1 MIQRIGSGSTD
12 IALFSRSRMTP
23 AAASLARS
31 QLTEY
36 SDLPEALGGGLLP
49 DSGGPAKRE
58 WRQQSHAGVVHH
70 PVDTAGKFGQE
81 RIAAEHVLN
90 ISSEAQVSQGGGEA
104 GSTGGLLA
112 DDPEQAVRSLYA
124 DRLDDLDHRVGI
136 ETIKLPFSVPAD
148 LEHATNGIGC
158 PWPACCDDAE
168 LGPYLGANLIELRDL
183 IRSDVGVVHDH
194 GRRLQTAQVVRDLRA
209 VLIDQEER
217 ISLQRERPH
226 EKRLPGPRLA
236 DKQAITFVLFQ
247 PAHLPFAAKHCISQ
261 QRSLGDGKQ
270 AQRCGPPRNP
280 QEPPAPFGLSI
291 ETLRKPVLI
300 VGLPERHAAG
310 ASCFEEPA
318 PTDAE

>member
-1 MIQRIGSGSTD
+1 M
-12 IALFSRSRMTP
+12 
-23 AAASLARS
+23 
-31 QLTEY
+31 
-36 SDLPEALGGGLLP
+36 
-49 DSGGPAKRE
+49 
-58 WRQQSHAGVVHH
+58 
-70 PVDTAGKFGQE
+70 
-81 RIAAEHVLN
+81 
-90 ISSEAQVSQGGGEA
+90 
-104 GSTGGLLA
+104 
-112 DDPEQAVRSLYA
+112 A

-318 PTDAE
+318 PTDAGDSPRRGKQRAGETPSEACPIEIARQIVDEPCAGGDDQRKRLACPTGDRAIEAVVPSSANWDQLRPLLAEQSLGALFKYLRVQPVG